1 MASIYKCLA
10 GLGVILI
17 SAVVV
22 PALFWGRFLCDLL
35 HLELP
40 PGIDQPLKLL
50 FYHLLLIT
58 TMVLVSSLS

>member
-17 SAVVV
+17 SPVVV
-22 PALFWGRFLCDLL
+22 PALFWGRLLCDLL